1 VAVCRPPEHSL
12 IVTDV
17 PLRPD
22 DAPYLDSPTRAGRLS
37 LNILK
42 QGWGAGELDLGV
54 TEGGLPLI
62 VSLMLTLIML
72 VVTVGTPPR
81 RSACVAG
88 RIHLSQTPAR
98 SVFLTPAPESMP
110 VNNDSDD
117 DTIVEA
123 DIENPFIDKTDQ
135 QPPSSSS
142 QIDYSLCLTPGN
154 EQAQPEVTNELMTDE
169 LLTTDYLDRFD
180 LAFNR
185 KYNLI
190 ICQPCG
196 AGIPLSS
203 THSHLESTR
212 VKRMIWQEHIGSWKL
227 TPVVLPHQPSVRML
241 PPKAKL
247 IKNITESLK
256 ATGLVEDESGI
267 RDITTSADWYLS
279 LPRPD
284 LGPAILGLRVF
295 HGALQCHVCD
305 KLFLSAVGLQSHY
318 SKAKHGSFTDA
329 HHSKTVQTLTEH
341 HSSYFE
347 VIDTVFHPPS
357 NSLPPAL
364 EPDFDGDEDFQ
375 EAQHLLKLKQQ
386 FLMPTE
392 KTAPTKDLRQVL
404 PVYHQLGIHTVLSD
418 LSDIRPILRKP
429 YERQLDNPVYKR
441 LRLVVVTAFK
451 TAMDDLNNLHNSIRM
466 YITNCTP

>member
-1 VAVCRPPEHSL
+1 MAICRPPKHSL

-37 LNILK
+37 LNVLK
-42 QGWGAGELDLGV
+42 QGWGARELDLGV
-54 TEGGLPLI
+54 TEGGLLFI

-72 VVTVGTPPR
+72 VVTVGTPR

-88 RIHLSQTPAR
+88 RIHLSQTPAQ

-110 VNNDSDD
+110 VDHDSDN
-117 DTIVEA
+117 DTIVET
-123 DIENPFIDKTDQ
+123 DIENPFIEQ
-135 QPPSSSS
+135 HPSSSS
-142 QIDYSLCLTPGN
+142 QIDYSLSVTPGN
-154 EQAQPEVTNELMTDE
+154 EQAQPQMTDK
-169 LLTTDYLDRFD
+169 LTTNKLMTTDYLNRFD

-212 VKRMIWQEHIGSWKL
+212 VKRIIWQEHIGSWKHTL
-227 TPVVLPHQPSVRML
+227 VVLPHQPSVRML
-241 PPKAKL
+241 PSRAKL

-256 ATGLVEDESGI
+256 ATGLVEDESVI
-267 RDITTSADWYLS
+267 LDIKTSADWYLS
-279 LPRPD
+279 LPTPD

-295 HGALQCHVCD
+295 HGTLQCHVCD
-305 KLFLSAVGLQSHY
+305 KLYLSAVGLQSHY
-318 SKAKHGSFTDA
+318 SKAKHGSSTNA

-347 VIDTVFHPPS
+347 VIDTEFYPPS
-357 NSLPPAL
+357 HSLPPTFPSAAFLTFAGASVLDQVVPLADPGCPGGTIKFSLEVIHLVRLLVEAEDKVLDNATGIPWDIAIIAVGNVDPQAL
-364 EPDFDGDEDFQ
+364 G
-375 EAQHLLKLKQQ
+375 
-386 FLMPTE
+386 
-392 KTAPTKDLRQVL
+392 
-404 PVYHQLGIHTVLSD
+404 PVYQFGCIWGTLS
-418 LSDIRPILRKP
+418 SKGPSRFAIVP
-429 YERQLDNPVYKR
+429 
-441 LRLVVVTAFK
+441 
-451 TAMDDLNNLHNSIRM
+451 
-466 YITNCTP
+466 